1 MAPIKTG
8 SHRLPLIPKP
18 VTTSASFRHAVNI
31 VDKITQKVNPGQI
44 SVITG
49 GQSIHEIRKQLKWMF
64 SFEFKDIL

>member
-18 VTTSASFRHAVNI
+18 VTASASFRHAVNI
-31 VDKITQKVNPGQI
+31 VDKTTQKVNPGQI